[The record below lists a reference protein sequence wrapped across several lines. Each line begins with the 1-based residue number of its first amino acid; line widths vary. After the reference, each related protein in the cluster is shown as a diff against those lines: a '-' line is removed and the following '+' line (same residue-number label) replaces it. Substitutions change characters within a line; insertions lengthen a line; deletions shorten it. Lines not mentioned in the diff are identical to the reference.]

1 MHRSEFLNYSWFV
14 SNTAHTQR
22 SKPEQRKAVQVTVR
36 PSIYQIALDLAQ
48 EHDTFPGRIIE
59 RALLQLDG
67 GKLIL
72 QESSQYDQ

>member
-1 MHRSEFLNYSWFV
+1 MSH
-14 SNTAHTQR
+14 TGHTQR
-22 SKPEQRKAVQVTVR
+22 SKPEQRKAVQVKLR
-36 PSIYQIALDLAQ
+36 PSIYNIALVLADDN
-48 EHDTFPGRIIE
+48 DTFPGRIIE